1 MSIRICE
8 IVTNLKND
16 KNEDLINIDN
26 MKNLLVTRECIQ
38 KYAYIIHDKDVYT
51 LDDESKNHLHKAGSL
66 KAPHIHLLLKFRCPQ
81 QIGNVAK
88 WFDIKPNSV
97 QKVKSEAAAT
107 AYLIHA
113 NAPEKHQYELN
124 EVISNFDVAQ
134 AIQKVQTKRSLN
146 DVIDKILNGTIC
158 EYNKTTEIDPVMLV
172 QQNKK
177 IEMAFKVRAEHL
189 LATKKDRNT
198 ECIFISGTSG
208 SGKTTLAKRIA
219 DDKKLAYYV
228 SSGSNDILDGYM
240 QQPVL
245 ILDDI
250 RPSTLGLS
258 DLLKLLD
265 NNTASTVK
273 SRYKNKALYCDLIII
288 TTVLDIDSF
297 YSTVFKNSDEP
308 IMQLK
313 RRCGT
318 YIKMD
323 SEHIYIS
330 LWDSYKNDY
339 SEPLEYENDVINI
352 YRADHAKTTEE
363 IEKNV
368 STLIPFLKR
377 TDTPH
382 DGFIQI
388 PDDMELPFD

>member
-1 MSIRICE
+1 ME
-8 IVTNLKND
+8 NL
-16 KNEDLINIDN
+16 
-26 MKNLLVTRECIQ
+26 T
-38 KYAYIIHDKDVYT
+38 
-51 LDDESKNHLHKAGSL
+51 S
-66 KAPHIHLLLKFRCPQ
+66 Q
-81 QIGNVAK
+81 Q
-88 WFDIKPNSV
+88 P
-97 QKVKSEAAAT
+97 
-107 AYLIHA
+107 
-113 NAPEKHQYELN
+113 
-124 EVISNFDVAQ
+124 
-134 AIQKVQTKRSLN
+134 
-146 DVIDKILNGTIC
+146 
-158 EYNKTTEIDPVMLV
+158 
-172 QQNKK
+172 
-177 IEMAFKVRAEHL
+177 
-189 LATKKDRNT
+189 
-198 ECIFISGTSG
+198 
-208 SGKTTLAKRIA
+208 
-219 DDKKLAYYV
+219 YV

-352 YRADHAKTTEE
+352 YRADHAKTTQE
-363 IEKNV
+363 IEENV
-368 STLIPFLKR
+368 SSLIPFLKR

-382 DGFIQI
+382 DGFMKI
-388 PDDMELPFD
+388 PDNIDLPFD

>member
-51 LDDESKNHLHKAGSL
+51 LDDESKNPLHKAGSL

-107 AYLIHA
+107 AYLVHA
-113 NAPEKHQYELN
+113 NAPEKHQYGIN
-124 EVISNFDVAQ
+124 EVIANFDVEQ
-134 AIQKVQTKRSLN
+134 AIQKVRTKRSLN

-273 SRYKNKALYCDLIII
+273 S
-288 TTVLDIDSF
+288 
-297 YSTVFKNSDEP
+297 
-308 IMQLK
+308 
-313 RRCGT
+313 
-318 YIKMD
+318 
-323 SEHIYIS
+323 
-330 LWDSYKNDY
+330 
-339 SEPLEYENDVINI
+339 
-352 YRADHAKTTEE
+352 
-363 IEKNV
+363 
-368 STLIPFLKR
+368 
-377 TDTPH
+377 
-382 DGFIQI
+382 
-388 PDDMELPFD
+388 

>member
-16 KNEDLINIDN
+16 KGEDLINLDN
-26 MKNLLVTRECIQ
+26 MKDFLVNRECIM
-38 KYAYIIHDKDVYT
+38 KYAYIVHDKDTYS
-51 LDDESKNHLHKAGSL
+51 LEDEAKNEQHKAGTL
-66 KAPHIHLLLKFRCPQ
+66 KSPHIHLLLKFRCPQ

-88 WFDIKPNSV
+88 WFNIKPNCV
-97 QKVKSEAAAT
+97 QKVKSEVAAT

-113 NAPEKHQYELN
+113 NAP
-124 EVISNFDVAQ
+124 
-134 AIQKVQTKRSLN
+134 QTKRSLN

-158 EYNKTTEIDPVMLV
+158 EYNKTTEIAPVMLV

-219 DDKKLAYYV
+219 TDKKLAYYV

-352 YRADHAKTTEE
+352 YRADHAKTTQE
-363 IEKNV
+363 IEENV
-368 STLIPFLKR
+368 SSLIPFLKR

-382 DGFIQI
+382 DGFMKI
-388 PDDMELPFD
+388 PDNIDLPFD